1 MKLIPNYDEFIETNP
16 LNGKITPE
24 LAESLAE
31 YFADQEGI
39 SESSALDSIK
49 NTLSKTFLGSLSYIS
64 MIDKIRTEVLKAEKE
79 LLSKRYAFE
88 DEVDAL
94 KTNLKELAKTKD
106 ASANISKTERTIA
119 NKTNEYQ
126 TYTKMVKAR
135 IEKALK
141 ALGDAI
147 KGNKRRMEYWE
158 AGKAEDEL
166 VLAEFEY
173 SLAKQRASSSP
184 EELKG
189 IEAEI
194 KKAKEEVQKAQ
205 QDLKDKAEEDKK
217 KEGSENIEGVKTL
230 DKPSSDYRQS
240 LKNKKGRM
248 DAIADI
254 EHQIID
260 LKKELKSV
268 RNDFDRKQIE
278 RKISGLAGT
287 KKDIENL
294 DKKSKQVKIIPKQ
307 RDFETINKLARE
319 LEKMD
324 LEKDKAHKKVGFD
337 IPESTTKKAE
347 TTSKVNKTIGKKEK

>member
-16 LNGKITPE
+16 LNGKITAE
-24 LAESLAE
+24 LAESLAD

-88 DEVDAL
+88 DEIDAL
-94 KTNLKELAKTKD
+94 KSNLKELSKTKD
-106 ASANISKTERTIA
+106 ASTNISKAERTIA

-141 ALGDAI
+141 TLGDAI

-189 IEAEI
+189 IESEI
-194 KKAKEEVQKAQ
+194 KKAKEEVQKSQ
-205 QDLKDKAEEDKK
+205 QELKDQAEKDKK
-217 KEGSENIEGVKTL
+217 KEGSESIEGVKTL

-268 RNDFDRKQIE
+268 RNNFDRKQIE
-278 RKISGLAGT
+278 RKISGLTGT

-294 DKKSKQVKIIPKQ
+294 DKKSSQVKILPNQK
-307 RDFETINKLARE
+307 DFESINKLARE

-324 LEKDKAHKKVGFD
+324 LEKSKSHKKVGFD
-337 IPESTTKKAE
+337 IPESSTKKAE
-347 TTSKVNKTIGKKEK
+347 TTSKVNKTIDKKEK

>member
-16 LNGKITPE
+16 LNGKITAE
-24 LAESLAE
+24 LAESLAD

-88 DEVDAL
+88 DEIDAL
-94 KTNLKELAKTKD
+94 KSNLKELSKTKD
-106 ASANISKTERTIA
+106 ASANISKAERTIA

-141 ALGDAI
+141 TLGDAI

-189 IEAEI
+189 IESEI
-194 KKAKEEVQKAQ
+194 KKAKEEVQKSQ
-205 QDLKDKAEEDKK
+205 QELKDQAEKDKK

-268 RNDFDRKQIE
+268 RNNFDRKQIE
-278 RKISGLAGT
+278 RKISGLTGT

-294 DKKSKQVKIIPKQ
+294 DKKSNQVKILPNQK
-307 RDFETINKLARE
+307 DFESINKLARE

-324 LEKDKAHKKVGFD
+324 LEKSKSHKKVGFD
-337 IPESTTKKAE
+337 IPESSTKKAE
-347 TTSKVNKTIGKKEK
+347 TTSKVNKTIDKKEK